1 MIVRSKSRK
10 GIARSDEPKLLL
22 ETVREIPPAGLNLY
36 LGLLATFSL

>member
-10 GIARSDEPKLLL
+10 GIPKHEPKLLL
-22 ETVREIPPAGLNLY
+22 ETVREIPPAGSNFY